1 MTTPSPKTFREVI
14 APVRVLAAFTL
25 LGVTVFSLLLA
36 LLSLVPAD
44 RNQLLSERSY
54 LLYLGIEPPGFLTPL
69 TVAAPVIAVLI
80 VTAIGEPPAPAK
92 LVTLVAMIT
101 LAVAALFGFIFELAL
116 GFIGVM
122 NELTFLDAIQ
132 LTLAHLA
139 TLALAVVGLLVLL
152 KIWQGMFQAA
162 KPAPAQAWGAYGY
175 QAPYGQQQQGYPQ
188 QQAAQQQYAAQQQA
202 AQQQAQQQYAAQY
215 GQQYQQQP
223 GQQQYGQQYGQGPVS
238 AQPYGQQAQQQY
250 AAQYGQQYG
259 QPQYGQQPQTYGQAA
274 GSPATPPGS
283 PAAPTGS
290 PAGAAGQA
298 TPAAGQHGQVYGQEP
313 TSRYDP
319 DNPPAPE
326 PPAAAGTAPAPTP
339 QQSPAVP
346 DPAQHTQVVPP
357 GMAPASPPPD
367 GGIDDSGDERTRRI

>member
-54 LLYLGIEPPGFLTPL
+54 LLYLGLQPPGFLTPL
-69 TVAAPVIAVLI
+69 MVAAPVIAVLI

-132 LTLAHLA
+132 LTLAHLV
-139 TLALAVVGLLVLL
+139 TLALAVVGLLVIL

-162 KPAPAQAWGAYGY
+162 KPAPAQSWGAYGY
-175 QAPYGQQQQGYPQ
+175 QAPYGQQQGYPQQ

-215 GQQYQQQP
+215 GQQYQQQYPAQYGQQYQQQP
-223 GQQQYGQQYGQGPVS
+223 GQQQYQQQYGQQYGQS
-238 AQPYGQQAQQQY
+238 
-250 AAQYGQQYG
+250 
-259 QPQYGQQPQTYGQAA
+259 QYGQQPQTYGQAA